1 MGDVMSFRKF
11 IIKVQTLFLYEIG
24 PTYSIP
30 LFTTNKKTKYL
41 SDAHPSHINK
51 HAIVADKV
59 TSKWWKNQ
67 APKYEYNDILAV
79 DSQKSKDMIFKIG
92 DGQESWI

>member
-1 MGDVMSFRKF
+1 MTKVIFIWLWSILGVESFSRK
-11 IIKVQTLFLYEIG
+11 L
-24 PTYSIP
+24 P
-30 LFTTNKKTKYL
+30 NKKTKYL
-41 SDAHPSHINK
+41 SDVHPSHINK